1 MKLILKLIICVPGNV
16 IFCDGVQVLL
26 NGCVETCN
34 CSLLQCAA
42 LACLL
47 NLNDYRFRQ
56 KKTIL
61 DLQLILTPL
70 LVESKS
76 LPAAKLEDLYTSRYM
91 SNLAL
96 LTIMRTWTGFFIFSG
111 DLNGLN
117 SYLNILSTHGE
128 EEPDLAKQMLSVLF
142 TVIGMPTPSLLKEST
157 KTHPNNIYW
166 NDCSL
171 FLSDISQSSKCVRRQ
186 TNLLTTY
193 LSFITWSLLNSKLPE
208 ILSNL
213 MVVGTPE
220 VAFLAKAL
228 LQNLVYISSVF
239 VCMSDM
245 TTSRTVQEAVLSFQ
259 TVDTESEEELRR
271 KARARSCFMDIGS
284 TSTFLYPILESQ
296 TFVPSSLTETFAN
309 FSLFYSILDCYC
321 NNPNPSK
328 DLDLIGWICNQGVP
342 FQSFISKSYEAV
354 IENRSFFLSLL
365 RAVRVR
371 FPALFHG

>member
-1 MKLILKLIICVPGNV
+1 
-16 IFCDGVQVLL
+16 
-26 NGCVETCN
+26 
-34 CSLLQCAA
+34 
-42 LACLL
+42 
-47 NLNDYRFRQ
+47 
-56 KKTIL
+56 
-61 DLQLILTPL
+61 
-70 LVESKS
+70 
-76 LPAAKLEDLYTSRYM
+76 
-91 SNLAL
+91 
-96 LTIMRTWTGFFIFSG
+96 
-111 DLNGLN
+111 
-117 SYLNILSTHGE
+117 
-128 EEPDLAKQMLSVLF
+128 
-142 TVIGMPTPSLLKEST
+142 
-157 KTHPNNIYW
+157 
-166 NDCSL
+166 
-171 FLSDISQSSKCVRRQ
+171 
-186 TNLLTTY
+186 
-193 LSFITWSLLNSKLPE
+193 
-208 ILSNL
+208 

-371 FPALFHG
+371 FSALFHG